1 MFKEN
6 QPVWAICALVR
17 FGFWWLYTQALG
29 FLMTALL
36 SYIPYVVP
44 RASLRTF
51 SQWIAR
57 ILECSLCSSH
67 SKGQVFLPLLS
78 IYFLVLSQSL
88 SFRDPLCRPFV
99 LGSSCAVILQGC
111 SVPSSVH
118 LTKLSSVFPLAS
130 FLSLQK
136 ASLRWGFWL
145 FFFLPGKALPFPF
158 FSLIYCDWF
167 TPWPLTP
174 SAPHSFLFS
183 DDGPAGHWV
192 CENR

>member
-1 MFKEN
+1 MLKKK
-6 QPVWAICALVR
+6 QPLWAIRALVR
-17 FGFWWLYTQALG
+17 LCFEWLYRHALG

-44 RASLRTF
+44 RASVHIF
-51 SQWIAR
+51 SQRIAR
-57 ILECSLCSSH
+57 ILEFSLCSSH
-67 SKGQVFLPLLS
+67 SKDQVFLPLLS

-88 SFRDPLCRPFV
+88 SFRDPLCCPFV
-99 LGSSCAVILQGC
+99 LGSSCVVILRGC
-111 SVPSSVH
+111 SLPSSVH

-183 DDGPAGHWV
+183 DDGPADHPV